1 MEPTKRP
8 RPLVMMIL
16 DGYGISFIEEG
27 NAIIAAKKPNMDRL
41 MKEYPMAVIGA
52 GGEEVGLPWGEV
64 GNSET
69 GHQNIGSGRVMYQ
82 FLPRIDQAISD
93 KTFFTNPELVEAIE
107 HVKKNPN
114 AALHTMG
121 MLSNGGVH
129 SHINH
134 QFALLQAAADAG
146 IGDRTYIHIFL
157 DGRDSS
163 PDDADGFIGQLEEV
177 IKKTR
182 AGRIETIIGRYYA
195 MDRAGNW
202 DRTQVAYDLLV
213 HAKGEHFPTWKEAMT
228 SAFSS
233 KDQRNLENAPA
244 MVVDGDA
251 PVRTIQD
258 GDSIIFYNYRSD
270 RARQISRSLA
280 DPTFKKFP
288 VELWKDVYIATMA
301 SYEEALKTHVMFE
314 DVEIKL
320 PLGEIFSNNG
330 LKQLR
335 IAESEKFAHVTYFF
349 NGGREKPYPGENDIQ
364 IPSIATKD
372 VSLQPEMR
380 AREIT
385 DQVLEEIKNDQYDVI
400 VMNYANPDMVG
411 HTGNFDPTV
420 KAIEIIDEQVGKVV
434 DATLAHGGAVLLT
447 CDHGNAEIII
457 NHLTHERSTD
467 HTNNPVPIIYI
478 APDNKISPPKDDA
491 TVQQIVA
498 TPIGFLAD
506 VAPTALEILGLEKP
520 AEMTAESLLSSL
532 S

>member
-1 MEPTKRP
+1 MEDKKPP

-16 DGYGISFIEEG
+16 DGYGISFIKEG
-27 NAIIAAKKPNMDRL
+27 NAIMAAKKPNIDKL
-41 MKEYPMAVIGA
+41 MREYPMAVIGA

-82 FLPRIDQAISD
+82 FLPRIDAAIADGS
-93 KTFFTNPELVEAIE
+93 FFENSELIGAIE
-107 HVKKNPN
+107 HAKKNSN
-114 AALHTMG
+114 AALHLMG

-134 QFALLQAAADAG
+134 LFALLKVAADAG
-146 IGDRTYIHIFL
+146 LGDRTYIHIFL

-163 PDDADGFIGQLEEV
+163 PDDADGFIGHLEEE
-177 IKKTR
+177 IKKTG

-202 DRTQVAYDLLV
+202 DRTQIAYDLLV

-244 MVVDGDA
+244 MVVDGDT

-258 GDSIIFYNYRSD
+258 GDAIVFYNYRSD
-270 RARQISRSLA
+270 RARQIARTLA
-280 DPTFKKFP
+280 DPNFKKF
-288 VELWKDVYIATMA
+288 EKDPWPNIYVATMA
-301 SYEEALKTHVMFE
+301 SYDETLETHVMFKDE
-314 DVEIKL
+314 TINL
-320 PLGEIFSNNG
+320 PLGELFSIAG

-349 NGGREKPYPGENDIQ
+349 NGGREKPYEGENDIQ
-364 IPSIATKD
+364 IPSINIQD
-372 VSLQPEMR
+372 VSERPEMR
-380 AREIT
+380 AKEIS
-385 DQVLEEIKNDQYDVI
+385 DQVITEIKNGTYDVI

-411 HTGNFDPTV
+411 HTGNFEPTV
-420 KAIEIIDEQVGKVV
+420 KAIEIIDEQIGNVV
-434 DATLAHGGAVLLT
+434 NATLAAGGAVLLT
-447 CDHGNAEIII
+447 CDHGNAEIVI

-467 HTNNPVPIIYI
+467 HTNNPVPLIYI
-478 APDNKISPPKDDA
+478 AGDNKQNPPKDDIA
-491 TVQQIVA
+491 LQQVLA

-506 VAPTALEILGLEKP
+506 VAPTALEILGIKKP
-520 AEMTAESLLSSL
+520 EEMTAQSLLSSL